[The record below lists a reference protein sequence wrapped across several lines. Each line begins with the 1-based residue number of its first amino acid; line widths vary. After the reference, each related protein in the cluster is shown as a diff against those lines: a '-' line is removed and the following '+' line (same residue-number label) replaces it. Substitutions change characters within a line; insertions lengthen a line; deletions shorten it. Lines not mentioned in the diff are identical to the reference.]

1 MKYICILFALTT
13 ILFSAPARDSS
24 RVFTQKNGVNFHGH
38 PRGDEHL
45 HWIESADG
53 VILKYNPATKNYE
66 LAEIRDHILAPSGKK
81 YISGV
86 KRANSRDTHTLTK
99 KSVLELWRKK
109 REAHRLKMGYGN
121 KFH

>member
-1 MKYICILFALTT
+1 MKTLLLT
-13 ILFSAPARDSS
+13 ILFFSILQSAPARSSS
-24 RVFTQKNGVNFHGH
+24 RVFTQKNGVIFHGH

-53 VILKYNPATKNYE
+53 EILKYNPATKNYE
-66 LAEIRDHILAPSGKK
+66 LAEIRGNNLAPSGKK

-86 KRANSRDTHTLTK
+86 RRVNSRNTNRLSTE
-99 KSVLELWRKK
+99 SVLKLWRKK

-121 KFH
+121 H